1 MAPGQGAPDNVIRVP
16 MKTGFKTNSLLE
28 MKMIVSRLKQ
38 LTGKVLSVTGMAGLW
53 VLPANVQAEWEV
65 NLPRPIT
72 EIARVQY
79 DLHMMIMAIITV
91 IALIVFGVMFYSI
104 FRFRKSKG
112 AQPAK
117 FTHSTKAEVLWTV
130 IPTLI
135 LIAMA
140 VPSTKALLL
149 MEDTTESDMVVKVT
163 GYQWGWHYDY
173 MEEGVSFYSML
184 ATPQSQ
190 ITGTE
195 AKGENYL
202 LEVDNHLVLPVG
214 KKVRFL
220 LTAKDVIHAWWVPQL
235 GGKKDAIPGFIN
247 EMWVRADE
255 TGTFRGQCAELCGK
269 DHGFMPIVVEV
280 VDDAQYQ
287 AWLEGQ
293 RNQG

>member
-1 MAPGQGAPDNVIRVP
+1 
-16 MKTGFKTNSLLE
+16 
-28 MKMIVSRLKQ
+28 MIVSRLKQ

-91 IALIVFGVMFYSI
+91 IALIVFGVMFYAI
-104 FRFRKSKG
+104 VRFRKSKG

-202 LEVDNHLVLPVG
+202 L
-214 KKVRFL
+214 
-220 LTAKDVIHAWWVPQL
+220 
-235 GGKKDAIPGFIN
+235 
-247 EMWVRADE
+247 
-255 TGTFRGQCAELCGK
+255 
-269 DHGFMPIVVEV
+269 
-280 VDDAQYQ
+280 
-287 AWLEGQ
+287 
-293 RNQG
+293 

>member
-1 MAPGQGAPDNVIRVP
+1 

-53 VLPANVQAEWEV
+53 VLPGNVQAEWEV

-91 IALIVFGVMFYSI
+91 IALIVFGVMFYAI
-104 FRFRKSKG
+104 VRFRKSKG

-195 AKGENYL
+195 AKGEHYL